1 MPAPAV
7 AIVPALCSLHILP
20 FLHFAAHAHYIAAR
34 TFYVSCTLHCSSDL
48 FRLMHI
54 TLQFVPFKSRA
65 LLGYGSFCKVLIIS
79 SYFLLSV
86 ASVLVFGTVATPH
99 NKCYLIIK

>member
-1 MPAPAV
+1 MPDPAV

-34 TFYVSCTLHCSSDL
+34 ALCGYVL
-48 FRLMHI
+48 
-54 TLQFVPFKSRA
+54 
-65 LLGYGSFCKVLIIS
+65 FCKVLIIS

-86 ASVLVFGTVATPH
+86 ASVLVFGTVATLH
-99 NKCYLIIK
+99 NKCHLIIK